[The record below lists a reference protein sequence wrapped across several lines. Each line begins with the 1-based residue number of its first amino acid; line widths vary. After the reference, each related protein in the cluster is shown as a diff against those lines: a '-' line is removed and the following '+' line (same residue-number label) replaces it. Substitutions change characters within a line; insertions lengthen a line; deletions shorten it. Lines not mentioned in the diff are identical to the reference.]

1 MDGADCNVRTC
12 MVTQDFLNP
21 AVAGDAPHHQREGL
35 LASRPNE
42 IEISNKEGDGYPAVI
57 EKRLYMTFCIEYQV
71 RIGSQVIR
79 VHTSHSNVFKEGS
92 RCFLTFK
99 NHRWYEKESEALG
112 KERTE
117 RQVI

>member
-1 MDGADCNVRTC
+1 
-12 MVTQDFLNP
+12 MVKENDFIYAKGESKTPIPYSLP
-21 AVAGDAPHHQREGL
+21 EGL
-35 LASRPNE
+35 QDGEGLFASRPNE
-42 IEISNKEGDGYPAVI
+42 IEISNKEGGGYPAVI

-99 NHRWYEKESEALG
+99 NPRWYEKESEALE

>member
-12 MVTQDFLNP
+12 MVTQDLLNP
-21 AVAGDAPHHQREGL
+21 AVAGDAPHHQREGH
-35 LASRPNE
+35 SRPDE
-42 IEISNKEGDGYPAVI
+42 IEISNKEDDGYPAVI

-99 NHRWYEKESEALG
+99 NPRWYEKESEALG